1 MRAETPLG
9 ISAVS
14 AVDDLP
20 PSTPTKTAPA
30 PASEPPDPHHDRR
43 VALAAGLALLWGI
56 FTLLAQLS
64 GALDAFEEPLLDWRI
79 SLTPYPKPPS
89 DQLALIAIDNIPI
102 DKPWPWSRLDY
113 SLALRSLIDYAPQSV
128 VFEMNLN
135 DRDTEYTSFDD
146 TFSHIVQR
154 ANTVVFAATVL
165 TPSNANPQVT
175 ALPMKIDELPYH
187 GSLRLVPQFGSAI
200 WPLDTFAGDSP
211 VGANNLES
219 ESGLRL
225 RRLPLVFLLNGKMIP
240 SLVLQ
245 GAAQFLGAD
254 LDSSDVQVG
263 RAIFL
268 RNKDGKLLRT
278 VPIDDEGRMRI
289 RYRQSPVASWQASF
303 DNIMLYDDQLQH
315 GITPDHDLRNL
326 VRRQVWIGRTDPN
339 ERERFKTAVGQL
351 SRVEVQLQ
359 AERTIL
365 DQDYVRP
372 LPPMILAALYL
383 LIAIGG
389 AVASIRFGPTH
400 AAAMLVVLAAF
411 WFESSLLAFRLYN
424 IILPL
429 PSFVMLL
436 FGTYAVG
443 ILASYWDL
451 EPDEGDAKELLSETG
466 AKS

>member
-1 MRAETPLG
+1 M
-9 ISAVS
+9 
-14 AVDDLP
+14 DDLP
-20 PSTPTKTAPA
+20 LSIPTNPPRALAP
-30 PASEPPDPHHDRR
+30 EPPDPYQERR

-64 GALDAFEEPLLDWRI
+64 GALDAFEEPLLDWRL
-79 SLTPYPKPPS
+79 SLHSLPTPPS
-89 DQLALIAIDNIPI
+89 NQLALIAIDNIPA
-102 DKPWPWSRLDY
+102 DKPWPWSRLEY

-146 TFSHIVQR
+146 TFSHVVER

-165 TPSNANPQVT
+165 IPPGTTP
-175 ALPMKIDELPYH
+175 LPAKLDTIPFH
-187 GSLRLVPQFGSAI
+187 GSLRQVPRFGSAI

-211 VGANNLES
+211 VGVNNLES

-225 RRLPLVFLLNGKMIP
+225 RRLPLVFMLDGKMVP

-245 GAAQFLGAD
+245 ATAQYLGAD
-254 LDSSDVQVG
+254 LPSSDIQIG

-268 RNKDGKLLRT
+268 RRKDGKLLRT
-278 VPIDDEGRMRI
+278 VPVDDEGRMRI
-289 RYRQSPVASWQASF
+289 RYHDGPITSWQAAF

-315 GITPDHDLRNL
+315 GILPDHDLRSL
-326 VRRQVWIGRTDPN
+326 ARRQVWIGRTDPG
-339 ERERFKTAVGQL
+339 EQERFKTAVGQL
-351 SRVEVQLQ
+351 SRVEVQMQ

-365 DQDYVRP
+365 EQDYVRP

-389 AVASIRFGPTH
+389 AAAVIRFGPIH
-400 AAAMLVVLAAF
+400 AAAMLMVLASF
-411 WFESSLLAFRLYN
+411 WFESSILFFRLYN
-424 IILPL
+424 VILPL
-429 PSFVMLL
+429 PSFALL
-436 FGTYAVG
+436 ILGAYAVA

-451 EPDEGDAKELLSETG
+451 DPEEDSRQLPPDI
-466 AKS
+466 

>member
-1 MRAETPLG
+1 
-9 ISAVS
+9 
-14 AVDDLP
+14 VDDLP
-20 PSTPTKTAPA
+20 SSIPTTPAPA
-30 PASEPPDPHHDRR
+30 PAPEPPDPNQKRR
-43 VALAAGLALLWGI
+43 VALAAGLALFWGI

-64 GALDAFEEPLLDWRI
+64 GALDAFEDPLLDWRL
-79 SLTPYPKPPS
+79 SLNSYPAPPS
-89 DQLALIAIDNIPI
+89 DQLALIAIDNIPP
-102 DKPWPWSRLDY
+102 DKPWPWSRLEY

-165 TPSNANPQVT
+165 TSPSPLPQG
-175 ALPMKIDELPYH
+175 APLPAKLGSIPFR
-187 GSLRLVPQFGSAI
+187 GSLRQVPRFSSAI

-219 ESGLRL
+219 EAGLRL
-225 RRLPLVFLLNGKMIP
+225 RRLPLVFMLDGKMIP

-245 GAAQFLGAD
+245 ATAQFLGAS
-254 LDSSDVQVG
+254 LASSEVQIG

-268 RNKDGKLLRT
+268 RSTDGKLLRT

-289 RYRQSPVASWQASF
+289 RYHQGTTASWQASF
-303 DNIMLYDDQLQH
+303 DNIMLYDDQLQN
-315 GITPDHDLRNL
+315 GIVPEHDLRSL
-326 VRRQVWIGRTDPN
+326 VRRQVWIGRTDPG

-372 LPPMILAALYL
+372 LPPMILALLYL
-383 LIAIGG
+383 LIGVGG
-389 AVASIRFGPTH
+389 AIAVIRFGPIH
-400 AAAMLVVLAAF
+400 SAAMLAVLAAF
-411 WFESSLLAFRLYN
+411 WFESSILAFRLYN
-424 IILPL
+424 VILPL
-429 PSFVMLL
+429 PSFAMLVL
-436 FGTYAVG
+436 GTYAVG
-443 ILASYWDL
+443 ILASYWDI
-451 EPDEGDAKELLSETG
+451 EPDEDSRQPPA
-466 AKS
+466 

>member
-1 MRAETPLG
+1 MLL
-9 ISAVS
+9 S

-20 PSTPTKTAPA
+20 SSIPTSPA
-30 PASEPPDPHHDRR
+30 PARKPSDPDHKRR

-56 FTLLAQLS
+56 FTLLAQIS
-64 GALDAFEEPLLDWRI
+64 GALDALEEPLLDWRLALH
-79 SLTPYPKPPS
+79 SLPAPPS
-89 DQLALIAIDNIPI
+89 GQLALIAIDTIPA
-102 DKPWPWSRLDY
+102 DRPWPWSRLDY
-113 SLALRSLIDYAPQSV
+113 SLALRSLIDYTPQSV

-165 TPSNANPQVT
+165 TPPGAAP
-175 ALPMKIDELPYH
+175 LPAKL
-187 GSLRLVPQFGSAI
+187 GSLPFHGNMRQVPRFGSAI

-211 VGANNLES
+211 VGVNNLES

-225 RRLPLVFLLNGKMIP
+225 RRLPLVFLLDGKMVP

-245 GAAQFLGAD
+245 AAAQFLGAD
-254 LDSSDVQVG
+254 LASSDIQVG
-263 RAIFL
+263 RAILL
-268 RNKDGKLLRT
+268 RRKDGKLLRT
-278 VPIDDEGRMRI
+278 VPSDDEGRMRI
-289 RYRQSPVASWQASF
+289 RYHQGPIASWQASF
-303 DNIMLYDDQLQH
+303 DNVMLYDDQLQH
-315 GITPDHDLRNL
+315 GITPDHDPRKLI
-326 VRRQVWIGRTDPN
+326 RRQVWIGRTDPG
-339 ERERFKTAVGQL
+339 ERERFKTAVGPL

-383 LIAIGG
+383 LIAIGSAA
-389 AVASIRFGPTH
+389 AVIRFGLIH

-411 WFESSLLAFRLYN
+411 WFESSILAFRVYN
-424 IILPL
+424 VILPL
-429 PSFVMLL
+429 PSFAMLIL
-436 FGTYAVG
+436 GACAVG

-451 EPDEGDAKELLSETG
+451 EPDEDSRHIHR
-466 AKS
+466 